1 MPRAHIIGAGL
12 AGLSAAIR
20 LAEADYRV
28 ALYEAG
34 PQAGGRCR
42 SYFDE
47 VLGCRIDNG
56 NHLLMSGNRAALA
69 YLATI
74 GAADSLVGPEEA
86 LFPFVDLGTGERW
99 TLSPNRGPL
108 PYWLFDAQRRVPGS
122 RLRDYLTGV
131 KIARA
136 RPQDTVT
143 ALVGSNA
150 ALFKRFWEPLAVAA
164 LNTEADQGA
173 AELLWPVLKE
183 TFGRGAAYCRPLVA
197 RDGLSESFVDPA
209 LAWLALKGGRLFT
222 ASRVRAI
229 GFEEERATS
238 LDFGSETVA
247 LEADDV
253 VVVAVPPAVAATLVP
268 ELIVPTEFRSI
279 VNAHFRLPETL
290 ATEEVRI
297 LGVIGGTAE
306 WVFRRHDL
314 ASVTVSAA
322 TRIVD
327 DEAESLAARLWADV
341 AAALALPMDPMPPW
355 RIVKEKRATFAQT
368 PEQVRRRPA
377 ARTRWRNLAL
387 AGDWT
392 NTGLPAT
399 IEGAIRS
406 GEAAARC
413 VRDTAYQR
421 NRNSAAR
428 WLAPSAL

>member
-1 MPRAHIIGAGL
+1 MPRTHIIGAGL

-20 LAEADYRV
+20 LAEAGHKV

-56 NHLLMSGNRAALA
+56 NHLLMSGNSAALG

-74 GAADSLVGPEEA
+74 GAADSLVGPKEA

-99 TLSPNRGPL
+99 TLSPNRGPV
-108 PYWLFDAQRRVPGS
+108 PYWLFDAKRRVPGS
-122 RLRDYLTGV
+122 RLADYLTGIR
-131 KIARA
+131 IARA
-136 RPQDTVT
+136 RAEDTVT
-143 ALVGSNA
+143 ALVGGNA

-197 RDGLSESFVDPA
+197 RQGLSESFVDPA

-222 ASRVRAI
+222 GSRVRSI
-229 GFEEERATS
+229 GFAGDQAAS
-238 LDFGSETVA
+238 LDLGSEIVT
-247 LEADDV
+247 LEPGDSI
-253 VVVAVPPAVAATLVP
+253 VVAVPPAVAAGLVP
-268 ELIVPTEFRSI
+268 DLTVPNEYRSI
-279 VNAHFRLPETL
+279 VNAHFRVADTL
-290 ATEEVRI
+290 AGDEVRI

-306 WVFRRHDL
+306 WVFRRDDL

-327 DEAESLAARLWADV
+327 DEAEALAPRLWADV
-341 AAALALPMDPMPPW
+341 AAALELPMDPLPPW

-368 PEQVRRRPA
+368 PEQVRRRPPA
-377 ARTRWRNLAL
+377 ATRWRNLAL

-392 NTGLPAT
+392 DTGLPAT

-406 GEAAARC
+406 GITAAGC
-413 VRDTAYQR
+413 VRDTA
-421 NRNSAAR
+421 
-428 WLAPSAL
+428 

>member
-1 MPRAHIIGAGL
+1 MPRTHIIGAGL

-20 LAEADYRV
+20 LAEAGHKI
-28 ALYEAG
+28 ALFEAG

-56 NHLLMSGNRAALA
+56 NHLLMSGNSAALG
-69 YLATI
+69 YLETI
-74 GAADSLVGPEEA
+74 GAAGTLVGPKEA

-99 TLSPNRGPL
+99 VLSPNRGAL
-108 PYWLFDAQRRVPGS
+108 PYWLLDTKRRVPGS
-122 RLRDYLTGV
+122 RLADYLTGL

-136 RPQDTVT
+136 KPADTVT
-143 ALVGSNA
+143 ALVGGNR
-150 ALFKRFWEPLAVAA
+150 ALFRRFWEPLAVAA

-183 TFGRGAAYCRPLVA
+183 TFGRGAAYCRPLIA

-222 ASRVRAI
+222 GSRVRSI
-229 GFEEERATS
+229 GFSEDRAVS
-238 LDFGSETVA
+238 LDLGSEIVT
-247 LEADDV
+247 LEPGDA
-253 VVVAVPPAVAATLVP
+253 VVVAVPPAVASGLVP
-268 ELIVPTEFRSI
+268 DLTVPTEYRSI
-279 VNAHFRLPETL
+279 VNAHFRLPDSMASDEL
-290 ATEEVRI
+290 RI

-306 WVFRRHDL
+306 WVFRRGTL

-327 DEAESLAARLWADV
+327 DEAESLAPRLWADV
-341 AAALALPMDPMPPW
+341 AAALELPPEPLPPW

-368 PEQVRRRPA
+368 PEQVRRRPQA
-377 ARTRWRNLAL
+377 ATRWRNLAL

-406 GEAAARC
+406 GIAAARC
-413 VRDTAYQR
+413 VRDTA
-421 NRNSAAR
+421 
-428 WLAPSAL
+428 

>member
-1 MPRAHIIGAGL
+1 MPRTHIIGAGL

-20 LAEADYRV
+20 LAEAGHKI

-56 NHLLMSGNRAALA
+56 NHLLMSGNSATLG
-69 YLATI
+69 YLDTI
-74 GAADSLVGPEEA
+74 GAADTLVGPKEA

-99 TLSPNRGPL
+99 VVSPNRGAL
-108 PYWLFDAQRRVPGS
+108 PYWLLDAKRRVPGS
-122 RLRDYLTGV
+122 RLADYLTGL

-136 RPQDTVT
+136 KPADTVT
-143 ALVGSNA
+143 ALVGGNR
-150 ALFKRFWEPLAVAA
+150 ALFRRFWEPLAVAA

-173 AELLWPVLKE
+173 AELLWPVLRE

-222 ASRVRAI
+222 GSRVRSI
-229 GFEEERATS
+229 GFSEDRAAS
-238 LDFGSETVA
+238 LDLGGETIM
-247 LEADDV
+247 LERGDA
-253 VVVAVPPAVAATLVP
+253 VVVAVPPAVASGLVP
-268 ELIVPTEFRSI
+268 DLTVPTEYRSI
-279 VNAHFRLPETL
+279 VNAHFRLPDSMASDEL
-290 ATEEVRI
+290 RI

-306 WVFRRHDL
+306 WVFRRGTL

-327 DEAESLAARLWADV
+327 DEAESLAPRLWADV
-341 AAALALPMDPMPPW
+341 AAALELPAEPLPPW

-368 PEQVRRRPA
+368 PEQVRRRPQA
-377 ARTRWRNLAL
+377 STRWRNLAL

-406 GEAAARC
+406 GITAARC
-413 VRDTAYQR
+413 VRDTA
-421 NRNSAAR
+421 
-428 WLAPSAL
+428 